1 MTGRG
6 DPDWIER
13 TTAAAIGRGA
23 PTGGRW
29 RLGVAVALGCAA
41 ALSGFVFGMPGDGE
55 FVLAMWLAGF
65 VALIDSPG
73 WSGFLALLVGAT
85 ASAAALDVSDG
96 VFGLL
101 LLVVAIVVALAGH
114 GALSAAILVRMRELG
129 WRQGLSDPSVRRGG
143 ALALGSVM
151 LFAWIAADLA
161 RNPP

>member
-1 MTGRG
+1 
-6 DPDWIER
+6 
-13 TTAAAIGRGA
+13 
-23 PTGGRW
+23 
-29 RLGVAVALGCAA
+29 
-41 ALSGFVFGMPGDGE
+41 MPGDGE